1 MKEERDKKE
10 TKTEIKRQK
19 PDSGFK
25 MALNLPITTLDAR
38 TEEQSF
44 RNSEG

>member
-1 MKEERDKKE
+1 MKKERDKKE

-25 MALNLPITTLDAR
+25 MALNLTTATLDAR
-38 TEEQSF
+38 TEEQYF
-44 RNSEG
+44 QNSEG